1 MKRKGKYNRYLFFK
15 KMNKRSIVLIKS
27 KKRYVT
33 FDRDLEILKYIG
45 FNIEYEYCNLS
56 YLDKYSINYIV
67 LDNLEEENIKVY
79 GVLRRNTAP

>member
-15 KMNKRSIVLIKS
+15 KINKRSIVLIKS

>member
-1 MKRKGKYNRYLFFK
+1 MKRKGKYNRYLFLK
-15 KMNKRSIVLIKS
+15 KINKRSIVLIKS

>member
-1 MKRKGKYNRYLFFK
+1 
-15 KMNKRSIVLIKS
+15 MNKRSIVLIKS

-45 FNIEYEYCNLS
+45 FNFEYEYCNLN

-67 LDNLEEENIKVY
+67 LDNLEVIVDKEYSVNNYMKYFKVMCLSKILNE
-79 GVLRRNTAP
+79 VISR